1 MLNFLLG
8 FVEIDWSQSQDLT
21 CILISEDKAS
31 AKKIKGKSGEISSGA
46 PGDKDLLKPLSPES
60 GYKTHSVPSDDR
72 DTPFDALKNQ
82 IGPSVWSL

>member
-31 AKKIKGKSGEISSGA
+31 AKKIKGKSVDLSSGA
-46 PGDKDLLKPLSPES
+46 GRHVCPAPPLSVISP
-60 GYKTHSVPSDDR
+60 GLYCCGSVIVNWCFFYLIATKP
-72 DTPFDALKNQ
+72 
-82 IGPSVWSL
+82 IC